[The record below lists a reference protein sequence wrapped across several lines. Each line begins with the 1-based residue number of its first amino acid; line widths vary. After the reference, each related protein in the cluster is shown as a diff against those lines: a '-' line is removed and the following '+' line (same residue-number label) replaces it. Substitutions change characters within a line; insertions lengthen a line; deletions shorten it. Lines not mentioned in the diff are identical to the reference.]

1 MVCFCVMY
9 NTSIVFLSAVLKIC
23 MVLKSGID
31 SVCVYTRVHSV
42 CSLHPGHTVAHVILF
57 SFLLIK

>member
-9 NTSIVFLSAVLKIC
+9 NTSIVFLSDVLKIC
-23 MVLKSGID
+23 MVLKSGIG
-31 SVCVYTRVHSV
+31 SVCVYTRVRSV
-42 CSLHPGHTVAHVILF
+42 CCHPGHTVAHVILF